1 NFKNTMSD
9 HSVMTIFG
17 ITDDGQKNGIPIGG
31 APAPKRT
38 FWKMHNFYANGMIYR
53 FNGMKNYV
61 YWVCAR
67 INK

>member
-1 NFKNTMSD
+1 MA
-9 HSVMTIFG
+9 
-17 ITDDGQKNGIPIGG
+17 G